1 MDDATAALL
10 HKADGPADSVVD
22 LIGGTPLVR
31 LSRCV
36 PGAVATVL
44 AKLESMQP
52 NSSVKD
58 RCGGRDGERGSAR
71 RGRRKKGTRKNSTP
85 APTPASAGP

>member
-1 MDDATAALL
+1 MAAAPRAGRRPFQGSRHAAMDASVAALL
-10 HKADGPADSVVD
+10 HKADAPVESVVD

-36 PGAVATVL
+36 PGAGATVL

-58 RCGGRDGERGSAR
+58 R
-71 RGRRKKGTRKNSTP
+71 
-85 APTPASAGP
+85 

>member
-1 MDDATAALL
+1 MPIIESMT
-10 HKADGPADSVVD
+10 D
-22 LIGGTPLVR
+22 LVGGTPLVR

-36 PGAVATVL
+36 PGAGATVL

-58 RCGGRDGERGSAR
+58 R
-71 RGRRKKGTRKNSTP
+71 
-85 APTPASAGP
+85 

>member
-1 MDDATAALL
+1 VPPAEAAPPPPPASSPRPPPMDASVAALL
-10 HKADGPADSVVD
+10 HKADAPVESVVD

-36 PGAVATVL
+36 PGAGATVL

-58 RCGGRDGERGSAR
+58 R
-71 RGRRKKGTRKNSTP
+71 
-85 APTPASAGP
+85 